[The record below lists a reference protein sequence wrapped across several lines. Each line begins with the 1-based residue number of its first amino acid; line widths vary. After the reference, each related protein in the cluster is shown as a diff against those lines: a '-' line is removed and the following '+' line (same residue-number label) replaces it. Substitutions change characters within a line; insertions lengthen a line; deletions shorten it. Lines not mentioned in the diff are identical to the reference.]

1 MLCIRNELLFD
12 NIQIDRADLAR
23 LVYLAT
29 YIDYNNRQENLLIV
43 YKRGHCI
50 QNMDRATMQQILGL
64 SDKPFKIFLR
74 NMKKNELIWAVDGKY
89 YVSNRHFT
97 RGKTSFNSKEY
108 TRIFIDTT
116 RYLYKNVTPRQHK
129 ILGYVFQL
137 LPYSHYQLGVLCRN
151 PMEKDPEKIIK
162 MSLKEV
168 CALLN
173 ISTDKGDM
181 AKFRNKL
188 SKLSI
193 KYIFIKLYSVIGSK
207 YYVIAHNTVKTG
219 NKKDYFVIN
228 PLVAWAGNDLNI
240 LQKSIKSLY
249 FD

>member
-1 MLCIRNELLFD
+1 
-12 NIQIDRADLAR
+12 
-23 LVYLAT
+23 
-29 YIDYNNRQENLLIV
+29 
-43 YKRGHCI
+43 
-50 QNMDRATMQQILGL
+50 
-64 SDKPFKIFLR
+64 
-74 NMKKNELIWAVDGKY
+74 
-89 YVSNRHFT
+89 
-97 RGKTSFNSKEY
+97 
-108 TRIFIDTT
+108 
-116 RYLYKNVTPRQHK
+116 
-129 ILGYVFQL
+129 
-137 LPYSHYQLGVLCRN
+137 
-151 PMEKDPEKIIK
+151 MEKDPEKIIK

-193 KYIFIKLYSVIGSK
+193 KVEGSK